1 MSEHLDRLKELLEQ
15 VRPGLAATH
24 ALEFK
29 NLFGATAGYVN
40 GAIFISSG
48 RFGIALRL
56 PPETLT
62 ELFKEEGVEPLR
74 YFPNGHVKKEYAVLP
89 ERILEDGRR
98 FKTLVDASIEY
109 VSLRRVE
116 PGKPV

>member
-1 MSEHLDRLKELLEQ
+1 MSEHLDRLTELLGE
-15 VRPGLAATH
+15 VRPGLASTH

-29 NLFGATAGYVN
+29 NVFGAVAGYVS

-56 PPETLT
+56 PPDTLG
-62 ELFKEEGVEPLR
+62 ELFKEDGVQPLR
-74 YFPNGHVKKEYAVLP
+74 YFEKGHVKREYAVLP
-89 ERILEDGRR
+89 TWLLDDSRR
-98 FKTLVDASIEY
+98 LKKLVDTSIEY

>member
-1 MSEHLDRLKELLEQ
+1 MSEHLDRPKELLEQ

-48 RFGIALRL
+48 RFGIALR
-56 PPETLT
+56 P
-62 ELFKEEGVEPLR
+62 R
-74 YFPNGHVKKEYAVLP
+74 Q
-89 ERILEDGRR
+89 ERSRSCSRR
-98 FKTLVDASIEY
+98 KAWS
-109 VSLRRVE
+109 
-116 PGKPV
+116 P

>member
-56 PPETLT
+56 PPDMLE
-62 ELFKEEGVEPLR
+62 ELFSEEGVEPLR
-74 YFPNGHVKKEYAVLP
+74 YFPNGHIKKEYAVLP
-89 ERILEDGRR
+89 ERILEDRRR
-98 FKTLVDASIEY
+98 FKPLLDASIEH
-109 VSLRRVE
+109 VTR
-116 PGKPV
+116 

>member
-1 MSEHLDRLKELLEQ
+1 M
-15 VRPGLAATH
+15 
-24 ALEFK
+24 
-29 NLFGATAGYVN
+29 
-40 GAIFISSG
+40 
-48 RFGIALRL
+48 
-56 PPETLT
+56 
-62 ELFKEEGVEPLR
+62 EPLR
-74 YFPNGHVKKEYAVLP
+74 YFPNGHIKKEYAVLP